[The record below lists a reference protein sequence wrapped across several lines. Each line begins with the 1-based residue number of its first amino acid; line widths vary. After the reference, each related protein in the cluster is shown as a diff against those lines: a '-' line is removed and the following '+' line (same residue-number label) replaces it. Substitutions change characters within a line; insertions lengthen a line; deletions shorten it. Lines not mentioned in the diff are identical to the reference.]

1 MDEKIRI
8 IYPMIRSLSFVTGYP
23 TGLPGIGRR
32 KLGFQDRLNVLVGPN
47 GSGKSTILSTL
58 ARAVGCGDGGWS
70 RGEAAELDFDYRID
84 WDGRPVF
91 YQDCHRDS
99 EISFLN
105 PAFFTEKAFLRSS
118 GEKRIGLI
126 NELIDAFE
134 TRFPTYKL
142 KSDDR
147 PTILLDEIDNHIG
160 FAGQSILWKDVFPG
174 LLKKY
179 QVIVSTHSIFPL
191 LLRRDNSLRSDN
203 IIQLYQDYSGICI
216 GELAEAIQYFN
227 R

>member
-1 MDEKIRI
+1 
-8 IYPMIRSLSFVTGYP
+8 MIRSLSFLNGYP
-23 TGLPGIGRR
+23 TGLTGIKRR
-32 KLGFQDRLNVLVGPN
+32 RINFEGRLNVLIGPN

-58 ARAVGCGDGGWS
+58 ARAVGCGEGGWS
-70 RGEAAELDFDYRID
+70 RGEAANLEFEIRLD
-84 WDGRPVF
+84 WDGKPVF

-105 PAFFTEKAFLRSS
+105 PSFFEENDFLRSS
-118 GEKRIGLI
+118 GERRIGLI
-126 NELIDAFE
+126 NELINAFE

-142 KSDDR
+142 RSDDR

-160 FAGQSILWKDVFPG
+160 FAGQSILWKDVLPT
-174 LLKKY
+174 LIKKY

-191 LLRRDNSLRSDN
+191 LLRKDTSLRSDN
-203 IIQLYQDYSGICI
+203 IIQLYHDYSEICI
-216 GELAEAIQYFN
+216 GELAEAIDHYN